1 MAKKGKGMW
10 CGFKQPFLWGE
21 RCVTSKRRLRRRL
34 SDIMIVSN
42 LNSKIKLFADG
53 AVMYRE
59 ILSSQDKVI
68 FQNYIDFNITD
79 QNLANEP

>member
-1 MAKKGKGMW
+1 M
-10 CGFKQPFLWGE
+10 
-21 RCVTSKRRLRRRL
+21 TSKRRLRRRL